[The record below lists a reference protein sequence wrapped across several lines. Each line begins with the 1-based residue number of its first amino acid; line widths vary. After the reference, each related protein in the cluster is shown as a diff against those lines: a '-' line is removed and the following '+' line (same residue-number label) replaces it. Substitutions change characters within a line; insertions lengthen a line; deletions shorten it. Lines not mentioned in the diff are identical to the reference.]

1 MSIEVISNTNLQ
13 SVCCYEHL
21 SALRLAI
28 LVVQFAL
35 WEGLT
40 LVFMDRVKDSVSFR
54 VTVMVTVGVITI
66 SNSTSQPVSRSKH
79 NIENEDLPKYNACS
93 LFITALLMLPSTPDS
108 YTRTCAAPT
117 RKCALPS
124 SNDVTSCL
132 TNSDLPSTMRST
144 RS

>member
-66 SNSTSQPVSRSKH
+66 SNSTSQPVSRSKQI
-79 NIENEDLPKYNACS
+79 IENEDLPKYDACS
-93 LFITALLMLPSTPDS
+93 LLPLL
-108 YTRTCAAPT
+108 Y
-117 RKCALPS
+117 
-124 SNDVTSCL
+124 
-132 TNSDLPSTMRST
+132 
-144 RS
+144 